1 MRSTR
6 GILGRGPGTT
16 APPKIVVYAPFEATR
31 GPLLSLGVLVA
42 HARSWR
48 GGALTDSY
56 ELRPPQDAVRVLE
69 DVAEAGP
76 QPAVMLLSDYV
87 WSLSDNLALARR
99 ARAVNPFLVFIH
111 GGPSSPKYDVDA
123 RRFLEDH
130 GDVADVL
137 VRGEGEVTLAEV
149 LSVLTSRFATDG
161 VNASTQGLEQVAGI
175 TFRSSASGEIIRTA
189 DRDRMATL
197 DVIPSPFLSGL
208 FDQVDAT
215 AWPLVTFESNRGCPY
230 GCTFCD
236 WGSATL
242 SRLRMFDVDRVEAE
256 MRWAAEHGLHTWMIA
271 DANFGILSRDVDLI
285 ERVVR
290 IKRATGL
297 PQGLALHMAKNTTR
311 HLVRILDLLTAADI
325 RASAALSLQ
334 SQDPDTLAAI
344 HRQNIA
350 PQQYTELAAAL
361 RVRGLPLLGD
371 LMLGLPGQTP
381 EAYRRDLQFLLDRE
395 ITARTWPTQ
404 LVQNAPMNEPGY
416 RDEHRVVTDEHRL
429 VVSTASFT
437 TQDRERMLQLRLAHA
452 AFEHFGML
460 RHLARYVQWDHDLDA
475 SLLYLRIVE
484 HVPNVPEDFPLL
496 AWVLRYFD
504 VDPIPPLGWHS
515 FYDEVRRF
523 IEEVLGIV
531 PCSAL
536 DTVIDVQ
543 LALMPAPGREFPRT
557 VGLAHDYV
565 AYHRDATATLWTT
578 GEPGLPSRPL
588 ADWPPGDLPVLS
600 DPLGLCGSSRGLPRW
615 ERRFDEISSFWIN
628 DTWELNSPLARTLTH
643 QIREP
648 GAYDA
653 VDDGQR
659 GRWRAPKPVVGGVVA
674 SATPVQLSN
683 TTG

>member
-1 MRSTR
+1 MDHA
-6 GILGRGPGTT
+6 PGVVVPSRT
-16 APPKIVVYAPFEATR
+16 VVYAPFEATR

-42 HARSWR
+42 HARGWR
-48 GGALTDSY
+48 GGALNSSY
-56 ELRPPQDAVRVLE
+56 DLRCPRDAALVLE
-69 DVAEAGP
+69 EVAEVGP
-76 QPAVMLLSDYV
+76 RPAVMLLSDYV

-99 ARAVNPFLVFIH
+99 ASALNPSLVFIH

-123 RRFLEDH
+123 QRFLEDH
-130 GDVADVL
+130 RDVAHVL
-137 VRGEGEVTLAEV
+137 VRGEGEETLAEL
-149 LSVLTSRFATDG
+149 LSVLHGCLVRDGGAAPTDG
-161 VNASTQGLEQVAGI
+161 LEEVAGI
-175 TFRSSASGEIIRTA
+175 TFRSSASGEIVRTA
-189 DRDRMATL
+189 ERERLAKL
-197 DVIPSPFLSGL
+197 DVIPSPFLTGL
-208 FDQVDAT
+208 FDQVDPT

-242 SRLRMFDVDRVEAE
+242 SRLRMFDLDRVAAE
-256 MRWAAEHGLHTWMIA
+256 MRWAAERGLHTWMIA
-271 DANFGILSRDVDLI
+271 DANFGILRRDVDLI
-285 ERVVR
+285 ERVVE

-297 PQGLALHMAKNTTR
+297 PQGIALHMAKNTTR
-311 HLVRILDLLTAADI
+311 HLVRILDLLTDANI

-334 SQDPDTLAAI
+334 SQDPDTLLAI
-344 HRQNIA
+344 RRQNIA
-350 PQQYTELAAAL
+350 PEQYTELAAAL

-404 LVQNAPMNEPGY
+404 LVENAPMNEPGY

-437 TQDRERMLQLRLAHA
+437 TEDRQRMLQLRLANA

-460 RHLARYVQWDHDLDA
+460 RHLARYLQWDHELDA

-504 VDPIPPLGWHS
+504 VEPIPPLGWHS
-515 FYDEVRRF
+515 LYEEVRRF
-523 IEEVLGIV
+523 VSGVLGFA

-543 LALMPAPGREFPRT
+543 LALMPAPGRSFPST
-557 VGLAHDYV
+557 VRLAHDYV
-565 AYHRDATATLWTT
+565 AYHRDATATFWTT

-588 ADWPPGDLPVLS
+588 SEWPPGALPALS
-600 DPLGLCGSSRGLPRW
+600 DPLRLRGPSRGLPRW
-615 ERRFDEISSFWIN
+615 ERRFAEISSLWIN
-628 DTWELNSPLARTLTH
+628 DSWELNSPLARTQMH

-653 VDDGQR
+653 VEAAQR
-659 GRWRAPKPVVGGVVA
+659 GRWRASKPVVSGVDA

-683 TTG
+683 TMG